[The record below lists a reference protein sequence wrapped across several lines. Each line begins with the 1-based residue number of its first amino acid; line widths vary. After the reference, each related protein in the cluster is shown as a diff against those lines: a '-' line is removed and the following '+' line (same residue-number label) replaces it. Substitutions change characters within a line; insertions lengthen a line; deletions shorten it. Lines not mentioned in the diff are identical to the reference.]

1 MTEDDTAGA
10 SAPADRIAGTGPA
23 DAGAAAARADPP
35 AFAVSLWPHNSL
47 TRRGFRWFMGAL
59 VAGLAIPFLAVA
71 GTPVAWMLLPFLLA
85 AVGLVW
91 LAIRISLRR
100 GRVHEELRLWPDVI
114 LVERTEPGG
123 AVRRWA
129 ANPYW
134 VRVEL
139 RDTRQVPQYLTLA
152 GGGRTIE
159 LGAFLTPEER
169 VSLAADLR
177 AALGRLNAPR
187 G

>member
-1 MTEDDTAGA
+1 MIETDPAGA
-10 SAPADRIAGTGPA
+10 TAPADAV
-23 DAGAAAARADPP
+23 AAAARTDPP
-35 AFAVSLWPHNSL
+35 AFAVSLWPHRSL
-47 TRRGFRWFMGAL
+47 SRRGFRKFMAL
-59 VAGLAIPFLAVA
+59 LAAGLAIPLVA
-71 GTPVAWMLLPFLLA
+71 SWGTPVAWMLLPFLLA
-85 AVGLVW
+85 ALGCVW
-91 LAIRISLRR
+91 LAIHVSWRR
-100 GRVHEELRLWPDVI
+100 GRVHEELRLWPEVM

-139 RDTRQVPQYLTLA
+139 RDTRQLPHYLTLA

-159 LGAFLTPEER
+159 LGAFLTADER
-169 VSLAADLR
+169 VALASDLR
-177 AALGRLNAPR
+177 AALARLNAPR